1 MKRHCSNFLFQI
13 NQTECTMFHYHQ
25 SPLDK
30 FKTICGNAR
39 LYNKKDVPKK
49 AQECKELLKSY
60 SKCMCIQIPIAN
72 GFSPDLLHFVVT
84 KCKQNCGLCQY
95 KNPKDMIR
103 FMSNF
108 GYHAITKIMPIAQ
121 IIGSFEILEHVIQ
134 NHLHE
139 MPKCDVV
146 KIVEKEKDPLISEK
160 TMSNILDAIHQ
171 TEDIAQILRLNA
183 YILLKAWI
191 KEPSIIE
198 DHWDALYH
206 FVLELHR
213 TDRASIFEKTDLQ
226 PLFQYKPAVLFALAF
241 NCAIQTR
248 TYYFVNFLVDVQD
261 SVHIGFDQLHYLER
275 FPADVQKKIFE
286 KMENLVELISLKY
299 QKSIRNDRPDDQWEL
314 CVFPANI
321 LESMVILNG
330 GSDDLIEILMDRHR
344 VYVVYEDEH
353 GEEMGVDEGGLTR
366 DLYTTFAQQIRDKFE
381 DVDGYLMPK
390 RGKTLRKDEWYI
402 IGAMIA
408 RSVFC
413 ENISPGLNLHPIL
426 VYLML
431 NGNEGI
437 KPRDL
442 LASLRPFSIDCL
454 DYMSKILDM
463 PAHEYEQFMDLQGE
477 DPKMDPRRY
486 VMNCIMEKYVSGP
499 VRALLEGFY
508 VREHKHDKLTHSLQ
522 LQNFHAYL
530 CGTVSYNIQKANP
543 FSLKEN
549 LDIFYSD
556 EDSSKMNDATQAFT
570 ETLVEVLD
578 HLNKTDVEKLKAF
591 LKFWYGTS
599 SIQSFDN
606 KKATVQFL
614 RNDGTSGFDCF
625 ESSTCFYKLY
635 VYQKIALDNYRN
647 KTKLREKIVQMID
660 TTLAN
665 QALVETA
672 GLNMQQS

>member
-1 MKRHCSNFLFQI
+1 MIHHPSQ
-13 NQTECTMFHYHQ
+13 
-25 SPLDK
+25 LDK
-30 FKTICGNAR
+30 FKSICGNVR
-39 LYNKKDVPKK
+39 LYNKKDIPKK
-49 AQECKELLKSY
+49 SQECKELLKSY
-60 SKCMCIQIPIAN
+60 AKCMCVQIPVAK
-72 GFSPDLLHFVVT
+72 GFSPDLLHFVIT

-95 KNPKDMIR
+95 KNPKDVIR

-121 IIGSFEILEHVIQ
+121 IIAESHEILEHVIQ
-134 NHLHE
+134 NHLQE
-139 MPKCDVV
+139 MPKCDVL
-146 KIVEKEKDPLISEK
+146 KIVEKEKDPFISDK
-160 TMSNILDAIHQ
+160 TMANILDAIYY
-171 TEDIAQILRLNA
+171 TEDEAQIPRLNA
-183 YILLKAWI
+183 YTLIKHWI
-191 KEPSIIE
+191 KNPSIIE

-206 FVLELHR
+206 FVLELQTKHQ
-213 TDRASIFEKTDLQ
+213 SNLFEKEDLQ
-226 PLFQYKPAVLFALAF
+226 PLFQYKPAELFATAF
-241 NCAIQTR
+241 NRAFETKS
-248 TYYFVNFLVDVQD
+248 YYYVNFLIDVQD
-261 SVHIGFDQLHYLER
+261 AVHIGFDQLHYLER
-275 FPADVQKKIFE
+275 FPKDLKHKIIG
-286 KMENLVELISLKY
+286 KMENLPELISLRYKR
-299 QKSIRNDRPDDQWEL
+299 SIRNDKPDDQWEL

-321 LESMVILNG
+321 LESLVLLNG
-330 GSDDLIEILMDRHR
+330 GTASLIEILMDKHR

-353 GEEMGVDEGGLTR
+353 GNETGVDEGGLTR
-366 DLYTTFAQQIRDKFE
+366 DLYTTFAQQIRANFE

-390 RGKTLRKDEWYI
+390 RGKTLRKDEWVI
-402 IGAMIA
+402 IGMMLA

-431 NGNEGI
+431 NGNEGV

-442 LASLRPFSIDCL
+442 LAALRPFSIDCL

-477 DPKMDPRRY
+477 DAALDPRQY
-486 VMNCIMEKYVSGP
+486 SMNCIVEKYVCGP
-499 VRALLEGFY
+499 VIALVKGFR
-508 VREHKHDKLTHSLQ
+508 VRKNMHDRLTENLQ

-530 CGTVSYNIQKANP
+530 CGTVSYNIRKANP
-543 FSLKEN
+543 FSLKAN
-549 LDIFYSD
+549 LEIFYSD

-570 ETLVEVLD
+570 QTLVEVLD
-578 HLNKTDVEKLKAF
+578 HLNTTDVEKLKAF

-635 VYQKIALDNYRN
+635 VYQKIALDYCRN
-647 KTKLREKIVQMID
+647 KTRLREKIVQMID

>member
-1 MKRHCSNFLFQI
+1 M
-13 NQTECTMFHYHQ
+13 
-25 SPLDK
+25 DK
-30 FKTICGNAR
+30 FKTICGNIR
-39 LYNKKDVPKK
+39 LYNKKDIPKK
-49 AQECKELLKSY
+49 SQECKELLKSY
-60 SKCMCIQIPIAN
+60 AKCMCVQIPIAN
-72 GFSPDLLHFVVT
+72 GFSPDLLHFVIT

-103 FMSNF
+103 FMSKF
-108 GYHAITKIMPIAQ
+108 GYHAITKIMPITQ
-121 IIGSFEILEHVIQ
+121 IIVESNEILEHVIQ
-134 NHLHE
+134 NHLQE
-139 MPKCDVV
+139 MPKYDVL
-146 KIVEKEKDPLISEK
+146 KIAEK
-160 TMSNILDAIHQ
+160 TYKPWISGKTMTTILDSIYY
-171 TEDIAQILRLNA
+171 TEDETQIPRRNA
-183 YILLKAWI
+183 YILLKHWI
-191 KEPSIIE
+191 KQPSIIE
-198 DHWDALYH
+198 EHWDQLYH
-206 FVLELHR
+206 FVLELQ
-213 TDRASIFEKTDLQ
+213 TKYQTNLFDKTDLQ
-226 PLFQYKPAVLFALAF
+226 PLFQYNPAELFALAF
-241 NCAIQTR
+241 NRAFETKS
-248 TYYFVNFLVDVQD
+248 YYYVNFLIDVQD
-261 SVHIGFDQLHYLER
+261 AVHIGFDQLHYLQR
-275 FPADVQKKIFE
+275 FPKDLKEKIIE
-286 KMENLVELISLKY
+286 KMDNLPELISLRY
-299 QKSIRNDRPDDQWEL
+299 QRSIRNDKPDDQWEL

-321 LESMVILNG
+321 LESMVLLNG
-330 GSDDLIEILMDRHR
+330 GSDNLIEILMDKHR

-353 GEEMGVDEGGLTR
+353 GEETGVDEGGLTR
-366 DLYTTFAQQIRDKFE
+366 DLYTTFSEQIRDKFE

-390 RGKTLRKDEWYI
+390 RGKALRKDEWYI
-402 IGAMIA
+402 VGMMIA

-431 NGNEGI
+431 NGNEDV

-442 LASLRPFSIDCL
+442 LAALRPFSVDYL
-454 DYMSKILDM
+454 DSMSKILDM
-463 PAHEYEQFMDLQGE
+463 PAHEYQQFMDLQGE
-477 DPKMDPRRY
+477 DPAVDPRRY
-486 VMNCIMEKYVSGP
+486 VMNCIIEKYVSGP
-499 VRALLEGFY
+499 ARSLLTGFY
-508 VREHKHDKLTHSLQ
+508 KREHMHDQLTHSLR

-549 LDIFYSD
+549 LEIFYSD
-556 EDSSKMNDATQAFT
+556 DDVPRLNDAAQAFT

-578 HLNKTDVEKLKAF
+578 HLNSTDVDKLKAF

-647 KTKLREKIVQMID
+647 KTRLREKIVQMID
-660 TTLAN
+660 TTLTN

>member
-1 MKRHCSNFLFQI
+1 
-13 NQTECTMFHYHQ
+13 
-25 SPLDK
+25 
-30 FKTICGNAR
+30 
-39 LYNKKDVPKK
+39 
-49 AQECKELLKSY
+49 
-60 SKCMCIQIPIAN
+60 
-72 GFSPDLLHFVVT
+72 
-84 KCKQNCGLCQY
+84 
-95 KNPKDMIR
+95 
-103 FMSNF
+103 MSNF
-108 GYHAITKIMPIAQ
+108 GYHAITKIMPIKQ

-139 MPKCDVV
+139 MPRCDVV
-146 KIVEKEKDPLISEK
+146 KITEKEKDPLISHK
-160 TMSNILDAIHQ
+160 TISNILDTIYQ
-171 TEDIAQILRLNA
+171 SEDDSQIPRLNA
-183 YILLKAWI
+183 YVLLKAWI

-206 FVLELHR
+206 FVLELHATSR
-213 TDRASIFEKTDLQ
+213 VNIFEKSDLQ
-226 PLFQYKPAVLFALAF
+226 PLFQYKPDELFSVAF
-241 NCAIQTR
+241 NNACHTR
-248 TYYFVNFLVDVQD
+248 TYDFVNFLIDVQD
-261 SVHIGFDQLHYLER
+261 SVHITFDQIHYLDR
-275 FPADVQKKIFE
+275 FPNEVKQKIIG
-286 KMENLVELISLKY
+286 KMENLPELISLRY
-299 QKSIRNDRPDDQWEL
+299 HASIRNDRVADQWDL

-330 GSDDLIEILMDRHR
+330 GSHDLIEILMDRHR
-344 VYVVYEDEH
+344 VYIVYEDEN

-390 RGKTLRKDEWYI
+390 RGKTLRKDEWVI
-402 IGAMIA
+402 IGVMIA

-431 NGNEGI
+431 NGHEGI
-437 KPRDL
+437 KVQDL
-442 LASLRPFSIDCL
+442 LAIMKPFSIDCL

-463 PAHEYEQFMDLQGE
+463 PVLEYEQFMDLQGE
-477 DPKMDPRRY
+477 DPTMDPRRY
-486 VMNCIMEKYVSGP
+486 AMNCIVEKYVSIP
-499 VRALLEGFY
+499 VQALVKGFRARMN
-508 VREHKHDKLTHSLQ
+508 VQDRLTYNLQ
-522 LQNFHAYL
+522 LQNFHSYL
-530 CGTVSYNIQKANP
+530 CGTVSYNIMKANP

-549 LDIFYSD
+549 LEVFYSD
-556 EDSSKMNDATQAFT
+556 ADSPKMNDATRAFS
-570 ETLVEVLD
+570 ETLVEILD
-578 HLNKTDVEKLKAF
+578 HLNTTDVDKLKAF

-599 SIQSFDN
+599 SIQNFDN

-647 KTKLREKIVQMID
+647 KTKLREKITQMID

>member
-1 MKRHCSNFLFQI
+1 
-13 NQTECTMFHYHQ
+13 MFRQ
-25 SPLDK
+25 SPVDQ
-30 FKTICGNAR
+30 FKIICGNVK
-39 LYNKKDVPKK
+39 LYNKKDIPKRT
-49 AQECKELLKSY
+49 QECKELIKSY
-60 SKCMCIQIPIAN
+60 SKCMCLQIPIAN
-72 GFSPDLLHFVVT
+72 GFSPDLLHFVIT

-95 KNPKDMIR
+95 KNPKDMIK

-108 GYHAITKIMPIAQ
+108 GYHAISKIVPITQ
-121 IIGSFEILEHVIQ
+121 IVTDSHEILEHVIQ

-139 MPKCDVV
+139 IPRCDVV
-146 KIVEKEKDPLISEK
+146 KITEKDLLISEK
-160 TMSNILDAIHQ
+160 TISNILDTIYH
-171 TEDIAQILRLNA
+171 TEDIEAIPRLNA

-191 KEPSIIE
+191 KYPTIIE
-198 DHWDALYH
+198 NHWRSLYH
-206 FVLELHR
+206 FVMELH
-213 TDRASIFEKTDLQ
+213 ASNRETIFEKTDLQ
-226 PLFQYKPAVLFALAF
+226 PLFQYKPVELFAMAF
-241 NCAIQTR
+241 NNACQTR
-248 TYYFVNFLVDVQD
+248 TYHFVNFLIDVQD
-261 SVHIGFDQLHYLER
+261 AVHVGFDQLHYLER
-275 FPADVQKKIFE
+275 FPVDLRQKIIG
-286 KMENLVELISLKY
+286 KMENLPELISLKY

-321 LESMVILNG
+321 LESMVVLNG

-344 VYVVYEDEH
+344 VYVIYEDEN
-353 GEEMGVDEGGLTR
+353 GEETGVDEGGLTR
-366 DLYTTFAQQIRDKFE
+366 DLYTTFAQQIRKYFD

-390 RGKTLRKDEWYI
+390 RGKTLRKDEWFI

-408 RSVFC
+408 RSAFC

-431 NGNEGI
+431 NGNEGV

-442 LASLRPFSIDCL
+442 LAALRPFSVDCL

-463 PAHEYEQFMDLQGE
+463 PAHEYQQFMDLQGE
-477 DPKMDPRRY
+477 DPTLDPRRY

-499 VRALLEGFY
+499 VRSLLEGFY
-508 VREHKHDKLTHSLQ
+508 TREHKHDRLTHSLQ

-543 FSLKEN
+543 FSLKAN
-549 LDIFYSD
+549 LEIFYSD
-556 EDSSKMNDATQAFT
+556 EDSPRLNDAAQVFT
-570 ETLVEVLD
+570 HTLVEVLD
-578 HLNKTDVEKLKAF
+578 HLNTTDIEKLKAF

-614 RNDGTSGFDCF
+614 RNDGTNGFECF

-647 KTKLREKIVQMID
+647 KTRLREKIVQMID
-660 TTLAN
+660 TTLEN
-665 QALVETA
+665 QGIVETA